1 VEIAQFID
9 LSVAVNSNT
18 AEISLDQVVG
28 EAKID

>member
-1 VEIAQFID
+1 MAKVID

-18 AEISLDQVVG
+18 AKISLDQVVG

>member
-1 VEIAQFID
+1 MAQLID

-18 AEISLDQVVG
+18 AEISLDQIIG